1 MESGAGEGNNGA
13 RYDGNT
19 AKQTPQTRQGRDF
32 GYDGVASGEHF
43 GAKNRTMVT
52 YDDLEDD
59 PGPVVVRRAAYDEA
73 KKLEKSLKRR
83 KVSDPAF
90 VMAEKKMDDLRAAG
104 KTDEAAFWKEVYDFC
119 MTREGVAADTEI
131 VILEEGETYNWERG
145 KVERNS

>member
-13 RYDGNT
+13 RYDGKT
-19 AKQTPQTRQGRDF
+19 ARQTPQTRQGRDF

-59 PGPVVVRRAAYDEA
+59 PGPVVVRRAAYDAA
-73 KKLEKSLKRR
+73 KKLEKQLKRQ

-104 KTDEAAFWKEVYDFC
+104 KTDEAAFWKEVHDYL
-119 MTREGVAADTEI
+119 MSRESVAANVKTI
-131 VILEEGETYNWERG
+131 VLDEGETYNWNVG
-145 KVERNS
+145 KVERKS

>member
-1 MESGAGEGNNGA
+1 
-13 RYDGNT
+13 
-19 AKQTPQTRQGRDF
+19 
-32 GYDGVASGEHF
+32 
-43 GAKNRTMVT
+43 MVT

-104 KTDEAAFWKEVYDFC
+104 KTEEAAFWKEVHDYL
-119 MTREGVAADTEI
+119 MSRESVAKNVKT
-131 VILEEGETYNWERG
+131 VVLEDGETYNWNVG
-145 KVERNS
+145 KVERKS